1 MVAMVQGKHRFA
13 SGLTLVEMVVATAI
27 LLIVVSGVGVAVA
40 DGFRGWRG
48 MYDRL
53 YSKQASD
60 SVAAPRILDLAV
72 RKAAG
77 SRLLIG
83 ADGHSVEVCQYENQD
98 STSIDRYARLY
109 FEGGRLYLEQGELA
123 PRHAVSTRAVCE
135 NVSDCVFRRLNRSV
149 QMALTL
155 DDGEHRRTI
164 VSSAFIHGN

>member
-1 MVAMVQGKHRFA
+1 MVHGKRNLA

-98 STSIDRYARLY
+98 ST
-109 FEGGRLYLEQGELA
+109 
-123 PRHAVSTRAVCE
+123 
-135 NVSDCVFRRLNRSV
+135 
-149 QMALTL
+149 
-155 DDGEHRRTI
+155 
-164 VSSAFIHGN
+164 